1 MPKKYRFLLYSFL
14 LNSAL
19 LPELKAEEPLVSP
32 KLIELLKQKTPEDLK
47 NGIELRSGGNEM
59 RKGLSEG
66 DDLLIDKVAKDLSNS
81 HLVQKYAEINKLRI
95 KGDYQNANKLL
106 DICDKT
112 FFQKP
117 DAPNPLPPISG
128 VGIICKQTLVGNY
141 FLDGNLKDWGKSLNF
156 VRNVYYPPI
165 RKISGLEE
173 FSLTDAEMG
182 RLSVSPNSI
191 PPFKVTGTDHQQRIQ
206 LQFDVAIDEEH
217 RRSATNYV
225 PHITASLNGKNIPFF
240 LETSAAIGKLPEEW
254 RHSPHV
260 HIVGHLDRAK
270 NGASEFFS
278 GDIGIV
284 DEIKIGKAVLK
295 NVPFLL
301 TNVNQAYLGLM
312 ILQKLGKIKINKQQM
327 TFGKNINCNCQQ
339 DIHLGSAL
347 GGDFQSVQY
356 PITWQGYTRL
366 VVVDFTQDDTVYNL
380 TTYKSEFTPQEKE
393 QSFEERP
400 DPNNKELKFS
410 VYFNKGNLFVDN
422 MDYGQKKE
430 IVIEDSRSRLATI
443 IGLSILEKAD
453 LYLDFINHKA
463 CLKPNNSDATPIPQ

>member
-1 MPKKYRFLLYSFL
+1 MSKKYRFLLYPLL
-14 LNSAL
+14 LNSFC
-19 LPELKAEEPLVSP
+19 LPPLKADKPLVSP

-81 HLVQKYAEINKLRI
+81 HLVQKYAEINKFRI

-117 DAPNPLPPISG
+117 DAPNPFPPISG

-156 VRNVYYPPI
+156 VRNIYYPPI

-191 PPFKVTGTDHQQRIQ
+191 PPFKVTGIDHQQRIQ

-217 RRSATNYV
+217 RRSANYV

-295 NVPFLL
+295 NVPFLF

-327 TFGKNINCNCQQ
+327 TFGKDINCNCQQ

-356 PITWQGYTRL
+356 PITWQGHTRL

>member
-1 MPKKYRFLLYSFL
+1 MPKKYQFLLYPLL
-14 LNSAL
+14 LNSVL
-19 LPELKAEEPLVSP
+19 LPPLKADKPLVSP

-117 DAPNPLPPISG
+117 DALNPLPPISG

-156 VRNVYYPPI
+156 VRNIYYPPI

-191 PPFKVTGTDHQQRIQ
+191 PTFKVTGIDHQQRIQ

-217 RRSATNYV
+217 RRSANYV

-295 NVPFLL
+295 NVPFLF
-301 TNVNQAYLGLM
+301 TNVSQAYLGLM

-327 TFGKNINCNCQQ
+327 TFGKDINCNCQQ

-356 PITWQGYTRL
+356 PITWQGHTRL

-393 QSFEERP
+393 QSFEETP

-410 VYFNKGNLFVDN
+410 VYFNKDNLFVDN

-463 CLKPNNSDATPIPQ
+463 CLKSNNSDAQPIPQ